1 MALKL
6 QQRHREECEPLM
18 LFCAEQEAA
27 PQDVCVEVL
36 TLCSLVVL
44 CAGTPF
50 ADAREALRVP
60 QEQAAAADSQR
71 SC

>member
-1 MALKL
+1 MCAD
-6 QQRHREECEPLM
+6 LM
-18 LFCAEQEAA
+18 L
-27 PQDVCVEVL
+27 
-36 TLCSLVVL
+36 SLH
-44 CAGTPF
+44 AGTSF